1 MQESPVQ
8 FLGQEDPRRRDRLP
22 IPVFMGFPGDS
33 DGKESSC
40 NAGGLGLIPGLG
52 RSPGGGHGNP
62 LQYSCLE
69 KPHGQRSLAGCSP
82 QGRRESD
89 TPERLSTAQFEQIS
103 LGRTGNKQE
112 ELKSA
117 TRFFLAFVKSPLSR
131 FLAPCYSLCPRSQQW
146 GTNGYKRS
154 ITILRHVLTKK

>member
-1 MQESPVQ
+1 MV
-8 FLGQEDPRRRDRLP
+8 FPRRL
-22 IPVFMGFPGDS
+22 V
-33 DGKESSC
+33 GKESAC
-40 NAGGLGLIPGLG
+40 NAGDQGSWIGKIPW
-52 RSPGGGHGNP
+52 RRNGNP

-112 ELKSA
+112 ELTSA

>member
-1 MQESPVQ
+1 MVPVVKTLPARVGDMRDSGSIPES
-8 FLGQEDPRRRDRLP
+8 
-22 IPVFMGFPGDS
+22 
-33 DGKESSC
+33 GK
-40 NAGGLGLIPGLG
+40 
-52 RSPGGGHGNP
+52 SPGRRYGNP

-112 ELKSA
+112 ELTSA